1 MNEEQITRNSISVK
15 LSIIIIIGILALGG
29 IMAFLFKYY
38 EIFYETSKNFNSLF
52 SEVSNNVNKNPMQQ
66 QAMADASSAANLAAN
81 YKSKSKQIVSSYL
94 DGAQGFIS
102 SGKMSE
108 ETEKSRDQLLALK
121 VDEENKSKHLGMVLL
136 LEEID
141 RLAKSGNT
149 EKINFKLEELKELSE
164 TGN

>member
-29 IMAFLFKYY
+29 IMAFLLKYY
-38 EIFYETSKNFNSLF
+38 ELF

-66 QAMADASSAANLAAN
+66 QAMADANSAANLAAN